1 MSLFLQIMICIWI
14 IFTVAVILGYSASV
28 SNKYFT
34 GLINIINK
42 SETLNLFG
50 KIFLN
55 LLYVFLCPV
64 IATIEWLIIG
74 MTYHNKNH

>member
-14 IFTVAVILGYSASV
+14 IFTVSVILGYSASV
-28 SNKYFT
+28 SNKDFT
-34 GLINIINK
+34 GLVNIINT